1 MADVTL
7 TIDGKNVTVPE
18 GTTILEA
25 AKTIGIDIPSLCYL
39 KDLNVIGSCRVCVVE
54 VERAK
59 SLQAACVT
67 PVAPGMVVHTNTP
80 MVRASRKMTV
90 ELILSDHP
98 YECPTCPR
106 NLNCELQSLAERLGI
121 REVRFEG
128 VRSRGRSI

>member
-59 SLQAACVT
+59 ALQAACVT
-67 PVAPGMVVHTNTP
+67 PVA
-80 MVRASRKMTV
+80 RAWWFTQTRQWSGR
-90 ELILSDHP
+90 
-98 YECPTCPR
+98 
-106 NLNCELQSLAERLGI
+106 LAR
-121 REVRFEG
+121 
-128 VRSRGRSI
+128 